1 MYTEINS
8 QVEAFFNSQGF
19 AKVTIQPEFPQTPN
33 PSLEDITSC
42 TLKCKVSILFWVI
55 GYCFIFKYGFFFSTK
70 NVKPLPAVNLKT
82 LSHWILYVRLKKYL
96 SIHLNVPFSY
106 KFLIKKSLNSSCSYQ
121 RCWKFTRG
129 SEKEKMTGG
138 SEISLSGNQDKSRK

>member
-42 TLKCKVSILFWVI
+42 TLKCKVSTYIWVI
-55 GYCFIFKYGFFFSTK
+55 
-70 NVKPLPAVNLKT
+70 A
-82 LSHWILYVRLKKYL
+82 
-96 SIHLNVPFSY
+96 
-106 KFLIKKSLNSSCSYQ
+106 
-121 RCWKFTRG
+121 
-129 SEKEKMTGG
+129 
-138 SEISLSGNQDKSRK
+138 

>member
-8 QVEAFFNSQGF
+8 QVEAFFYSQGF

-42 TLKCKVSILFWVI
+42 TLKCKVSILILGNWEIVPELNMD
-55 GYCFIFKYGFFFSTK
+55 FFFSTK

-82 LSHWILYVRLKKYL
+82 LSH
-96 SIHLNVPFSY
+96 
-106 KFLIKKSLNSSCSYQ
+106 
-121 RCWKFTRG
+121 
-129 SEKEKMTGG
+129 
-138 SEISLSGNQDKSRK
+138 